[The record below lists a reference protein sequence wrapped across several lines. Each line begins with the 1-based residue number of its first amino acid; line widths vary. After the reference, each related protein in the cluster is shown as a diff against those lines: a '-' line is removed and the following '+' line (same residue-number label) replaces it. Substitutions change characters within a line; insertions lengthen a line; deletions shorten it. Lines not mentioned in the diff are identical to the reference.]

1 MNYLETSPSKHHG
14 CSVRGDEEGGG
25 KGRTEEEEG
34 EEEKKVS
41 RRFFFFFFFPH
52 LSPFSQLEMA
62 TGSRSGPME
71 EEGQRVA
78 SR

>member
-1 MNYLETSPSKHHG
+1 VNYLETSPSKHHG

-25 KGRTEEEEG
+25 R
-34 EEEKKVS
+34 KKKKKKKKKIS
-41 RRFFFFFFFPH
+41 RGFFSFFFFFPH